1 MVPAESMDIGMAIG
15 GDGREGP
22 ELVNVPSEQSVC
34 MADQSVAWSGP
45 R

>member
-1 MVPAESMDIGMAIG
+1 MVSAGSMDIGMDIG
-15 GDGREGP
+15 EVEGGG
-22 ELVNVPSEQSVC
+22 EFVSVPSEQSVC

>member
-1 MVPAESMDIGMAIG
+1 MEGRAEFVS
-15 GDGREGP
+15 
-22 ELVNVPSEQSVC
+22 VPSDQSVC